1 MSLQLPTVT
10 VDDLRDFH
18 ARHFPHASAPEHILH
33 GVEEAPVEEHYEE
46 DASLGYYEDGTPRTL
61 TDEQIAMFRHSE
73 IQAIIRKRRHLRD
86 NGDNGSEEGEA
97 VESVVEE
104 VAETDSAA
112 SLSTP
117 TVVPDLGKV
126 ASGRVEK
133 PKTQQWATS
142 SAGTKRRN
150 KRNRDRYR
158 AKKETIKR
166 EQTRK
171 SNREDDESDEWDPWH
186 QANGPDV
193 QKDETID
200 LDY

>member
-1 MSLQLPTVT
+1 V
-10 VDDLRDFH
+10 
-18 ARHFPHASAPEHILH
+18 PEHILH

-97 VESVVEE
+97 AESVVKE
-104 VAETDSAA
+104 VAEPDSAA

-117 TVVPDLGKV
+117 TAVPDLGKV
-126 ASGRVEK
+126 TFGRVEK
-133 PKTQQWATS
+133 PKIQQWATS
-142 SAGTKRRN
+142 SESTKRKNR
-150 KRNRDRYR
+150 KHRDRYQ
-158 AKKETIKR
+158 AKKRAEKVKR

-171 SNREDDESDEWDPWH
+171 STREEDDESDEWDPWH
-186 QANGPDV
+186 QAKGPDV
-193 QKDETID
+193 QKDDTVD